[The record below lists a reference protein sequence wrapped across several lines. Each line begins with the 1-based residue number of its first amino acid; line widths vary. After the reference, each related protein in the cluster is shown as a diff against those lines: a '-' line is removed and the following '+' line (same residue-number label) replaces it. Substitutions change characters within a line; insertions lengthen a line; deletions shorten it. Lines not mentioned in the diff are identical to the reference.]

1 MTYLALPVKLALA
14 LALLTSLTALAGE
27 TELGA
32 VMPEGSRKVAEH
44 RFRSSRDWTGT
55 WKFYNEVYPAK
66 EFPRKAI
73 VNQPGV
79 KAVHLANPSGKAK
92 WEGLNIYESNDE
104 VRIYVVPADGTGI
117 KKKVVPPKK

>member
-1 MTYLALPVKLALA
+1 MRLALP
-14 LALLTSLTALAGE
+14 LALLTSLAAQAAE

-32 VMPEGSRKVAEH
+32 ALPEGSRKVAEH

-55 WKFYNEVYPAK
+55 WRFYNETYPAK

-104 VRIYVVPADGTGI
+104 VRIYVVPADGTGN
-117 KKKVVPPKK
+117 KKKVVAPKK